1 MKYEFKLTIDEITVT
16 CYFNSKSDLTL
27 AMLPLTRMLTMLSD
41 EARPD
46 TITKIMESK
55 CGYKVIEAAHFGP
68 PHGTIIE
75 FEVCDGTIA
84 CLHLDD
90 C

>member
-1 MKYEFKLTIDEITVT
+1 MKYEFKLTIDEITVS

-27 AMLPLTRMLTMLSD
+27 AMLPLTRMLTMLSN
-41 EARPD
+41 EATPD

-55 CGYKVIEAAHFGP
+55 CGYKVIKTEPGF
-68 PHGTIIE
+68 PHGTIIQ
-75 FEVCDGTIA
+75 FEVCEGTIA
-84 CLHLDD
+84 YLHLDD